1 MNRGSGWVPVL
12 RHRASLGS
20 TVEYRPFER
29 SEHGV
34 ENFAAGAGNNLIP
47 NIIPSDRSALIM
59 RHHVD
64 LHPHDMRA
72 AAA

>member
-12 RHRASLGS
+12 RHLACFGS
-20 TVEYRPFER
+20 TVEYIPIDRP
-29 SEHGV
+29 EHGV
-34 ENFAAGAGNNLIP
+34 GNFAAGAENNLIP